1 MRGCAALAILA
12 LLFGAPA
19 AAGEAEETRR
29 LNELALDLMLA
40 GQARVTAVADR
51 IRIAGA
57 AFCGGNVVPV
67 FGAFAA
73 DRTTFDDLFQ
83 DKDFVKP
90 FLETAAERFR
100 LVAEPR
106 LLLVAPGLPAAQ
118 AGLEAGDRVLAIDG
132 REIERRVHLDV
143 LRKHGESG
151 SVALEIERDGERR
164 ARAVEARMGCAFPAR
179 FFPGLEINA
188 YAVSFGLVSG
198 TYFFSGL
205 LRYLPG
211 DDQLAVVAGHELAHH
226 ILGHTNQPRT
236 FERTEAEADYLG
248 LYLAA
253 RAGYDLGV
261 APEVWDDFARISPFA
276 AVDWG
281 FYSHPL
287 SAKRSLELRAAIAEI
302 QAKQARGAP
311 LEPERNRFSLDRPE
325 PGSAEVE
332 AHLEALRDESRAIF
346 RGHQARIEDVVY
358 HLAKHGASVCGEK
371 RSPLLGAA
379 LSRAQDFSRS
389 RGDDVE
395 RAFGVGKDV
404 TVVHV
409 AEGSPAQ
416 RAGLRVGDRL
426 HQVDGEGIHR
436 TTDVYDALRASEPD
450 PIVLRV
456 RRGGEELALS
466 LPRELGCGFAAFVT
480 PKEGVTT
487 ESHRNRLDMQIPIG
501 LARFAGDD
509 DELAIAIAH
518 QMGHQLLGKGIG
530 NAKYEPEADRLGL
543 RIAAAAGYD
552 VGRAARFWDGWAAE
566 QFWTISPDM
575 DDLDIA
581 HGAVALR
588 APVVRETVAAL
599 RAEPEANAGALRED
613 LPGAGATR

>member
-1 MRGCAALAILA
+1 MRRSAALAILA
-12 LLFGAPA
+12 LVFGGPV
-19 AAGEAEETRR
+19 AAGEVEETRR
-29 LNELALDLMLA
+29 LNELALDVMLA

-57 AFCGGNVVPV
+57 AFCGEDVVPV
-67 FGAFAA
+67 LGAFAA

-83 DKDFVKP
+83 GKDFVKP
-90 FLETAAERFR
+90 FVEAAAERFR
-100 LVAEPR
+100 LGTEPR
-106 LLLVAPGLPAAQ
+106 LLLVAPGFAAAA

-132 REIERRVHLDV
+132 REIRRRVYLDV
-143 LRKHGESG
+143 LRKRGESG
-151 SVALEIERDGERR
+151 ALALEIERAGERR
-164 ARAVEARMGCAFPAR
+164 AQKVEARMGCAFPSR

-188 YAVSFGLVSG
+188 YAVSFGHISG
-198 TYFFSGL
+198 TYFLSGL
-205 LRYLPG
+205 LRYFQG

-226 ILGHTNQPRT
+226 ILGHTNLPRT
-236 FERTEAEADYLG
+236 FERTEADADYLG

-261 APEVWDDFARISPFA
+261 APGVWDDFARISPFA

-287 SAKRSLELRAAIAEI
+287 SAKRSLELRAALAEI
-302 QAKQARGAP
+302 QAKQARAAP

-346 RGHQARIEDVVY
+346 RGRQARIVDVAY
-358 HLAKHGASVCGEK
+358 QLAKHGASVCGEK

-379 LSRAQDFSRS
+379 LNRAPDFSRR

-416 RAGLRVGDRL
+416 RAGLRIGDRI
-426 HQVDGEGIHR
+426 HEVEGAGIDR
-436 TTDVYDALRASEPD
+436 TTDVYDALRASETE
-450 PIVLRV
+450 PIELRV
-456 RRGGEELALS
+456 RRGGEEVALS
-466 LPRELGCGFAAFVT
+466 LPRELGCGFVAFVM
-480 PKEGVTT
+480 PQEGVTT
-487 ESHRNRLDMQIPIG
+487 KSHRNLIDMQIPVG

-518 QMGHQLLGKGIG
+518 QMGHQLLGKVSAG
-530 NAKYEPEADRLGL
+530 AKYEPEADRLGL

-552 VGRAARFWDGWAAE
+552 VSRAARFWDRWAAE
-566 QFWTISPDM
+566 QFWTIGPKVDG
-575 DDLDIA
+575 LDIL
-581 HGAVALR
+581 HGGVALR

-599 RAEPEANAGALRED
+599 RAESEEDAGASRED
-613 LPGAGATR
+613 R